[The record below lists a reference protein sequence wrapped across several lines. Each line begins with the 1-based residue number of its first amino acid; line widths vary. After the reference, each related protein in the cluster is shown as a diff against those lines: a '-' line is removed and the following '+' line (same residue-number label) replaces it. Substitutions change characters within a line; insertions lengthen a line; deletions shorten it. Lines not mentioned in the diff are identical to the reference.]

1 MTEYPPSENQEHPQA
16 PFDPARDGAG
26 SGLHKSEDIAPER
39 EPSDESVKD
48 SNDPAE
54 VLAER
59 MANDVPPLIT
69 DATPPLITDAEE
81 DEEESPFEPEFERQE
96 LFDEEAWR
104 RISPQGVY
112 AYVIRPILGGVLLGF
127 LLIPVMLTVAAL
139 ALCNWVAFRD
149 RSKVFFKQT
158 RVGHRGKEF
167 ELWKF
172 RTMKETSKSDY
183 DSWREGN
190 EAERVTKF
198 GSLLRRS
205 HLDELP
211 QIINILKGEMAFI
224 GPRPEMVDVN
234 QQIQEELPTFYKRLA
249 IRPGIT
255 GFAQITQGY
264 AGNDVHAYRRK
275 LEADLVYI
283 NDLSFQRD
291 LGVLLVTPFWMLR
304 LLGWQ
309 NDPAAQGD
317 GALIDFPDGDG
328 DDFPGGAIAGT
339 IPRRDDDDGD
349 NFPAGSG
356 VVLPKPR
363 PGNLSAEASRF
374 LEEIDSTPPV

>member
-1 MTEYPPSENQEHPQA
+1 MTEFPPSENLEHPQA
-16 PFDPARDGAG
+16 PFDPAHDGAG
-26 SGLHKSEDIAPER
+26 SRLHKREEIAPEK
-39 EPSDESVKD
+39 ESSDESAAD
-48 SNDPAE
+48 SDDPAE
-54 VLAER
+54 VLKEQIAK
-59 MANDVPPLIT
+59 AVPPLIT
-69 DATPPLITDAEE
+69 EATPPLITDAEDE
-81 DEEESPFEPEFERQE
+81 EEESPFEPPYQRQE

-112 AYVIRPILGGVLLGF
+112 AYVVRPILGGVLLGF

-149 RSKVFFKQT
+149 RSKIFFKQT
-158 RVGHRGKEF
+158 RTGYRAQEF

-172 RTMKETSKSDY
+172 RTMRETSKSDY
-183 DSWREGN
+183 DSWRDGN
-190 EAERVTKF
+190 EAKRVTKF
-198 GSLLRRS
+198 GRFLRRS

-211 QIINILKGEMAFI
+211 QIINVLKGEMTFI

-234 QQIQEELPTFYKRLA
+234 QQIQSQLPTFYQRLA
-249 IRPGIT
+249 VRPGIT

-264 AGNDVHAYRRK
+264 AGNDIHAYRRK

-283 NDLSFQRD
+283 NDLTFQRD

-309 NDPAAQGD
+309 NDPASSIHDLPG
-317 GALIDFPDGDG
+317 GG
-328 DDFPGGAIAGT
+328 DDFPSGVISGT
-339 IPRRDDDDGD
+339 IPRADDDDD
-349 NFPAGSG
+349 DFPSG
-356 VVLPKPR
+356 ARVALPKPR

-374 LEEIDSTPPV
+374 FEELEPIPPV